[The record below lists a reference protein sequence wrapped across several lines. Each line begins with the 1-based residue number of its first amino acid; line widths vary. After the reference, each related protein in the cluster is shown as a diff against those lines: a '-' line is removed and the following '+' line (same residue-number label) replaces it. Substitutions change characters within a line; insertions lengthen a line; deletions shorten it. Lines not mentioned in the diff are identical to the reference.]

1 MKAAT
6 NMNGE
11 IDDRVLTATAPGPAS
26 SPNPSLAAKSPIV
39 SIVNISKTYARGNVV
54 ALTDVSFDVGRGEFI
69 VILGPSGAGKSTLL
83 RCINRLALPTTGQV
97 FLNGS
102 EVTDARRALRS
113 VRREIGMVFQQFNL
127 VTRLSVMMNVL
138 SGRLSYRSTW
148 RSLFYSF
155 TREDR
160 AIALECLE
168 MVALGHKAF
177 QRADTLSGGEQQR
190 VAIARALAQRP
201 KVILADEPVASL
213 DPKIA
218 RQVLHY
224 LKDISQRLGISVIC
238 NLHQIDFAREYAERI
253 VGISQGKVIFDG
265 PPSALTD
272 GILDQ
277 IYGSRSENAVD

>member
-1 MKAAT
+1 VKA
-6 NMNGE
+6 NMNMN
-11 IDDRVLTATAPGPAS
+11 VSATDQVISVAS
-26 SPNPSLAAKSPIV
+26 AAKPPIV
-39 SIVNISKTYARGNVV
+39 SLVNVSKTYVRGKLV
-54 ALTDVSFDVGRGEFI
+54 ALTDVSFDVGHGEFV
-69 VILGPSGAGKSTLL
+69 VILGPSGAGKSTML
-83 RCINRLALPTTGQV
+83 RCINRLAEPTSGQI
-97 FLNGS
+97 FLRGREITNAPRS
-102 EVTDARRALRS
+102 LRKARQ
-113 VRREIGMVFQQFNL
+113 EIGMVFQQFNL

-138 SGRLSYRSTW
+138 SGRLSYRSIW

-201 KVILADEPVASL
+201 KLILADEPVASL

-218 RQVLHY
+218 RQVLDY
-224 LKDISQRLGISVIC
+224 LKDVSQRLGISVIC

-253 VGISQGKVIFDG
+253 IGLSQGKLIFDG

-272 GILDQ
+272 DVIER
-277 IYGSRSENAVD
+277 IYGSRKENAVD

>member
-1 MKAAT
+1 M
-6 NMNGE
+6 NMNVTP
-11 IDDRVLTATAPGPAS
+11 DDKIISVAPPE
-26 SPNPSLAAKSPIV
+26 KSPIV
-39 SIVNISKTYARGNVV
+39 SLVNVCKTYARGNLV
-54 ALTDVSFDVGRGEFI
+54 ALSDVSFEVGHGEFV
-69 VILGPSGAGKSTLL
+69 VILGPSGAGKSTML
-83 RCINRLALPTTGQV
+83 RCINRLAEPTGGQI
-97 FLNGS
+97 FLRGI
-102 EVTDARRALRS
+102 EITDAPRSLRKA
-113 VRREIGMVFQQFNL
+113 RREIGMVFQQFNL

-201 KVILADEPVASL
+201 KLILADEPVASL

-218 RQVLHY
+218 RQVLDY
-224 LKDISQRLGISVIC
+224 LRDVSQRLGISVIC

-253 VGISQGKVIFDG
+253 IGLSQGRLIFDG

-272 GILDQ
+272 DIINQ
-277 IYGSRSENAVD
+277 IYGSRTEKAVE

>member
-1 MKAAT
+1 VKA
-6 NMNGE
+6 NMNMNVSTH
-11 IDDRVLTATAPGPAS
+11 DRIVSVAPVE
-26 SPNPSLAAKSPIV
+26 KMPIV
-39 SIVNISKTYARGNVV
+39 SLVKVSKTYIRGKLV
-54 ALTDVSFDVGRGEFI
+54 ALTDVSFDVGHGEFV
-69 VILGPSGAGKSTLL
+69 VILGPSGAGKSTML
-83 RCINRLALPTTGQV
+83 RCINRLAEPTSGQI
-97 FLNGS
+97 FLRGNEITAAPRS
-102 EVTDARRALRS
+102 LRKARQ
-113 VRREIGMVFQQFNL
+113 EIGMVFQQFNL

-138 SGRLSYRSTW
+138 CGRLSYRSTW

-168 MVALGHKAF
+168 MVALGQKAF

-201 KVILADEPVASL
+201 KLILADEPVASL

-218 RQVLHY
+218 RQVLDY
-224 LKDISQRLGISVIC
+224 LRDVSQRLGISVIC

-253 VGISQGKVIFDG
+253 IGLSQGKLIFDG

-272 GILDQ
+272 DILNQ
-277 IYGSRSENAVD
+277 IYGPRREGTVG

>member
-1 MKAAT
+1 M
-6 NMNGE
+6 NMNVE
-11 IDDRVLTATAPGPAS
+11 IDDRVTTAEVPA
-26 SPNPSLAAKSPIV
+26 ADSPIV
-39 SIVNISKTYARGNVV
+39 SIVNVGKTYARGNLV
-54 ALTDVSFDVGRGEFI
+54 ALDDVSFHVGRGEFI

-83 RCINRLALPTTGQV
+83 RCINRLALPTKGKIY
-97 FLNGS
+97 LNGR
-102 EVTDARRALRS
+102 EVTDARRELRKA
-113 VRREIGMVFQQFNL
+113 RREIGMVFQQFNL

-148 RSLFYSF
+148 RSFFYSF

-201 KVILADEPVASL
+201 NVILADEPVASL

-218 RQVLHY
+218 RQVLQY
-224 LKDISQRLGISVIC
+224 LKDISQQLGISVIC
-238 NLHQIDFAREYAERI
+238 NLHQVDFAREYAERI
-253 VGISQGKVIFDG
+253 IGLSQGKVIFDG
-265 PPSALTD
+265 SPSTLTND
-272 GILDQ
+272 IINQ
-277 IYGSRSENAVD
+277 IYGIRPESTVD

>member
-1 MKAAT
+1 VKA
-6 NMNGE
+6 NMNMNVSTTDQV
-11 IDDRVLTATAPGPAS
+11 ISTAAPEKP
-26 SPNPSLAAKSPIV
+26 PIV
-39 SIVNISKTYARGNVV
+39 SLVNVSKTYVRGKLV
-54 ALTDVSFDVGRGEFI
+54 ALTDVSFDVGHGEFV
-69 VILGPSGAGKSTLL
+69 VILGPSGAGKSTML
-83 RCINRLALPTTGQV
+83 RCINRLAEPTSGQI
-97 FLNGS
+97 FLRGR
-102 EVTDARRALRS
+102 EITDAPRSLRKA
-113 VRREIGMVFQQFNL
+113 RQEIGMVFQQFNL
-127 VTRLSVMMNVL
+127 VTRLSVMTNVL

-218 RQVLHY
+218 RQVLDY
-224 LKDISQRLGISVIC
+224 LRDVSQRLGISVIC

-253 VGISQGKVIFDG
+253 IGLSQGRLIFDG

-272 GILDQ
+272 DILNQ
-277 IYGSRSENAVD
+277 IYGSRKESAVD

>member
-1 MKAAT
+1 M
-6 NMNGE
+6 NMSVH
-11 IDDRVLTATAPGPAS
+11 IDGTATAADQPD
-26 SPNPSLAAKSPIV
+26 AKPPVV
-39 SIVNISKTYARGNVV
+39 SIVNVCKTYAKGSLA
-54 ALTDVSFDVGRGEFI
+54 ALTDISFQIAPGEFI

-83 RCINRLALPTTGQV
+83 RCINRLALPTKGRIY
-97 FLNGS
+97 LNGR
-102 EVTDARRALRS
+102 EVTDARRDLRKA
-113 VRREIGMVFQQFNL
+113 RQEIGMVFQQFNL
-127 VTRLSVMMNVL
+127 VMRLSVMMNVL
-138 SGRLSYRSTW
+138 CGRLSYRSNW

-190 VAIARALAQRP
+190 VAIARALTQRP

-224 LKDISQRLGISVIC
+224 LRDVSRRLGISVIVTSIK
-238 NLHQIDFAREYAERI
+238 LILRENM
-253 VGISQGKVIFDG
+253 
-265 PPSALTD
+265 PSALSD
-272 GILDQ
+272 
-277 IYGSRSENAVD
+277 SRRGRWSLTVPLRR